1 MSNKP
6 KDPAESG
13 LRKGLTSYGDKGFS
27 LFLRKAFIKGAGY
40 TNSALDRPVI
50 GIINTGS
57 AYNPCHGNMPQLLEA
72 VKRGVMLAGGLPMEF
87 PTISIHESFAAPTS
101 MYLRNLMSMDTEEML
116 RAQPMDAVVMIGG
129 CDKTVPAQLMGAAS
143 AGLPA
148 IQLITG
154 SMLTGSH
161 RSERVG
167 ACTDCRR
174 YWGKFRAGEIDEAEM
189 DEVNDQLVASVGT
202 CSVMGTA
209 STMACISEA
218 LGMTVP
224 GGATPP
230 AVTADRIRIAEETG
244 TCAVKMAKEGL
255 TIDKVLTA
263 DAFENAMRVLLA
275 IGGSTNGI
283 VHLAAIAGRMG
294 LEIDLDALDK
304 MGDETPVLVDLK
316 PSGDH
321 YMENF
326 HDAGGMT
333 TLLRQLK
340 PLLKL
345 NAMTV
350 SGRTLGEEI
359 DAAPPSF
366 KQDVVRPFDKPIYPR
381 GSIAVLHGNLAPGGA
396 IIKQSAANEKLMEHE
411 GRAVVFEDAA
421 DLANRIDCPE
431 LDVTAE
437 DILVLKNIGP
447 KGAPGMPE
455 AGYIPIPM
463 KLARAGVKDIVR
475 ISDGRMSGTAFGT
488 IVLHVTPESAIGG
501 PLAQVRN
508 GDRIRLSVKNRE
520 ISLLISDEELAQRM
534 KDNPITS
541 PTAERGYKKLFL
553 NTVTQADQGVD
564 FDFLRAAKMI
574 GKTPQSNQR
583 VKTVINANLLRKG
596 MNIWPPFLGA
606 GITVESIAKDFR
618 HAKVRLKHG
627 LLNRN
632 ILGVHFGGSLFAMT
646 DPFFMMMVSQNIGK
660 GYIVWDQAAKIEFLK
675 PGKGTVHASFELT
688 QSQIDEIISA
698 AESGNKVLRDFVV
711 DVKDREED
719 VVARITKTLYIRKK
733 MKKG

>member
-1 MSNKP
+1 MSTKP
-6 KDPAESG
+6 KNDPQVSAESG
-13 LRKGLTSYGDKGFS
+13 LRKGLTSYGDKAFS

-129 CDKTVPAQLMGAAS
+129 CDKTVPAQMMGAAS

-174 YWGKFRAGEIDEAEM
+174 YWGKFRAGEIDEIEK

-230 AVTADRIRIAEETG
+230 AVTADRIRVAEETG
-244 TCAVKMAKEGL
+244 TCAVKMAKDGL
-255 TIDKVLTA
+255 TIDKILTA

-275 IGGSTNGI
+275 IGGSTNAI
-283 VHLAAIAGRMG
+283 VHLTAIAGRMG
-294 LEIDLDALDK
+294 LEIDLDALDR

-333 TLLRQLK
+333 TLLRELK
-340 PLLKL
+340 PLLNL
-345 NAMTV
+345 NTMTV

-366 KQDVVRPFDKPIYPR
+366 KQDVVRRFDNPIYPR

-396 IIKQSAANEKLMEHE
+396 IIKQSAANEKLMEHT
-411 GRAVVFEDAA
+411 GRAVVFENSE
-421 DLANRIDCPE
+421 DLVTRIDSPD
-431 LDVTAE
+431 LDVTAD

-501 PLAQVRN
+501 PLAHVRN
-508 GDRIRLSVKNRE
+508 GDQIRLSVKNRE
-520 ISLLISDEELAQRM
+520 ISLLISDEELAKRT
-534 KDNPITS
+534 KENPVTS
-541 PTAERGYKKLFL
+541 PTAARGYQKLFL
-553 NTVTQADQGVD
+553 DTVMQADKGVD
-564 FDFLRAAKMI
+564 FDFLRAAKMV
-574 GKTPQSNQR
+574 GKTPKS
-583 VKTVINANLLRKG
+583 
-596 MNIWPPFLGA
+596 
-606 GITVESIAKDFR
+606 
-618 HAKVRLKHG
+618 
-627 LLNRN
+627 
-632 ILGVHFGGSLFAMT
+632 
-646 DPFFMMMVSQNIGK
+646 
-660 GYIVWDQAAKIEFLK
+660 
-675 PGKGTVHASFELT
+675 
-688 QSQIDEIISA
+688 
-698 AESGNKVLRDFVV
+698 
-711 DVKDREED
+711 
-719 VVARITKTLYIRKK
+719 
-733 MKKG
+733 